1 MGETSGVQ
9 IGEVIARYRRD
20 KKLTLDQMAKETGVD
35 RVALHRLEHG
45 KFESFKQWPA
55 IILWLFGK

>member
-1 MGETSGVQ
+1 MRLS
-9 IGEVIARYRRD
+9 EVMLRYRRD
-20 KKLTLDQMAKETGVD
+20 KKLTLEEMEKETGVG

-45 KFESFKQWPA
+45 KFDTFKQWPA